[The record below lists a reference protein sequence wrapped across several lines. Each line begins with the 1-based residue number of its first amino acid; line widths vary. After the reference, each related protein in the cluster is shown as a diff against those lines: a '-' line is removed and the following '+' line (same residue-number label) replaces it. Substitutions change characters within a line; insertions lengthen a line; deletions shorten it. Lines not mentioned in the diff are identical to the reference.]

1 MQGWEV
7 NVSTGNADRDRAM
20 IEHHRQAAAAQGLA
34 LQTQPLP
41 HGGFV
46 VRAVPAQAAWGA
58 APNAGGQAGYG
69 VPGPQGWGA
78 PQAAP
83 QAQAGWGAAQ
93 PAPQAQAAGWGAQGP
108 SAYGGFGG
116 QAAMSGLGAGAGV
129 AAADVPLGEAKLQHL
144 RKVYGLLAGS
154 AAVAILCGFL
164 MLNVGGTV
172 RFTADGGR
180 AVQVPMLVA
189 AMLESPALLYGSFAL
204 LFFGTLAAGWVSKI
218 PGVNVAALFGVS
230 ALMGIELAP
239 MVFVAQVFAGFG
251 ETMSLHPVRDTFA
264 IVGAV
269 FVGSTSY
276 VFITRKDFSFLKA
289 ILNIGF
295 WVVFA
300 ACLLSFVFDTEAFSL
315 AVASVGALL
324 AAGFLLYNTSRILHD
339 SEMDDAVGDA
349 LGLIV
354 QLRNLFLFILRILMS
369 NRR

>member
-7 NVSTGNADRDRAM
+7 NVSTGSAEQDRAM
-20 IEHHRQAAAAQGLA
+20 IEHYRQAAASQGMT

-41 HGGFV
+41 HGGFM
-46 VRAVPAQAAWGA
+46 VRAVPAQAGWGA
-58 APNAGGQAGYG
+58 PSGGGPAGYG
-69 VPGPQGWGA
+69 VPGPQGWGS

-83 QAQAGWGAAQ
+83 QAQS
-93 PAPQAQAAGWGAQGP
+93 GWGAQAP
-108 SAYGGFGG
+108 SAHGGFGG
-116 QAAMSGLGAGAGV
+116 QAAMSGMGGAAGGL
-129 AAADVPLGEAKLQHL
+129 AAADVPLGEAKIRHL

-172 RFTADGGR
+172 RFATDDGR
-180 AVQVPMLVA
+180 AVLVPTLVA
-189 AMLESPALLYGSFAL
+189 AMLNSPALLYGSFAL

-251 ETMSLHPVRDTFA
+251 ETMSLNPVRDTFA

-276 VFITRKDFSFLKA
+276 VFVTRKDFSFLKA

-300 ACLLSFVFDTEAFSL
+300 ACLLSFVFDTEVFSL

-339 SEMDDAVGDA
+339 SDMDDAVGDA

-354 QLRNLFLFILRILMS
+354 QLRNLFMFILRILMS